1 MSNDNGWNPTDHLI
15 KINDVIIDMDKN
27 EVWGCYRDEKE
38 VLRKDMTDEELIHA
52 HQVIRQRGFDL
63 MAFKTKDC

>member
-1 MSNDNGWNPTDHLI
+1 MSNDNTGFNMNDQLI

-52 HQVIRQRGFDL
+52 HQVIRQKL
-63 MAFKTKDC
+63 LNLI